1 MEQDEQ
7 LAPSLGED
15 WEEEPGPAT
24 EPEQPSQPSAPGPE
38 AEALGG
44 FAPHFR
50 ELERQGA
57 ALERLIPGFDLKKE
71 LRNPVFARLT
81 APGSGLGVEDAFF
94 AVHRRE
100 LQAAAMERSAQ
111 RTAQKLARSIQ
122 AGQLRP
128 RENGAEQ
135 SAAVT
140 GFDYR
145 HATREQREAL
155 KRQIR
160 EASARGEKVFPY

>member
-1 MEQDEQ
+1 MEQDELQ
-7 LAPSLGED
+7 APSLGEGQ
-15 WEEEPGPAT
+15 EEAPSPMT
-24 EPEQPSQPSAPGPE
+24 EPEAQPSAPGPD
-38 AEALGG
+38 ADPLGG

-50 ELERQGA
+50 DLERQGA
-57 ALERLIPGFDLKKE
+57 ALARLIPGFDLKKE

-160 EASARGEKVFPY
+160 EASARGQKVYPY